1 MRAWSLRFECLRCTG
16 TAMEATT
23 EQQQRTLE
31 SLGRAVEELEALDAI
46 YGFEPEGFV
55 VHNHAELVIA
65 QAVLDS
71 AAAAGQP
78 STSCTTS
85 AGDSWQAPWLD
96 IELRIDVEP
105 ATGKPAASSTARLRC
120 GLPPGYP
127 AEAAAKV
134 SVGVDGLTRA
144 NQDQLTRMLQ
154 AKANELTGEE
164 AVMELVQELQ
174 DTLPSILA
182 DELAAA
188 AADVSPSSGVG
199 STDVRPQFGRRWIV
213 SHHLKNPTKRS
224 NTVAW
229 AKELSLGGF
238 SKPGYPG
245 CIVVEGESRAC
256 DEYFQRLRTKTGNW
270 KNLTLRADACVAH
283 DAS

>member
-1 MRAWSLRFECLRCTG
+1 
-16 TAMEATT
+16 METH
-23 EQQQRTLE
+23 EHQQQRQRRLE
-31 SLGRAVEELEALDAI
+31 SLGRAVEELQALDAI

-55 VHNHAELVIA
+55 VHSDAELVIA
-65 QAVLDS
+65 QAQLDS
-71 AAAAGQP
+71 GA
-78 STSCTTS
+78 TS
-85 AGDSWQAPWLD
+85 ADVDSWQAPRLD
-96 IELRIDVEP
+96 IELRIEVEP
-105 ATGKPAASSTARLRC
+105 PTSTSAAGSTARLRC

-144 NQDQLTRMLQ
+144 NQDQLTRTLQ
-154 AKANELTGEE
+154 AKADELTGEE

-174 DTLPSILA
+174 DALPLILS
-182 DELAAA
+182 DELATAA
-188 AADVSPSSGVG
+188 SGVSSRGG
-199 STDVRPQFGRRWIV
+199 SPDVRPQFGRRWIV

-224 NTVAW
+224 NIVAW

-245 CIVVEGESRAC
+245 CIVVEGESSAC

-270 KNLTLRADACVAH
+270 KNLVLRADCHPLCLHVRG
-283 DAS
+283 ASCLAFTSHVSCTQVEKSTCRC